1 MYTISGNEH
10 IHSFWIILL
19 ASSSVAL
26 RMAVS
31 CLSRSSK
38 SHSLHG
44 SGAAG
49 CAGRERVSCLHVSLS
64 GLVFAASYGQPCLI
78 LFQT

>member
-26 RMAVS
+26 RMV
-31 CLSRSSK
+31 
-38 SHSLHG
+38 
-44 SGAAG
+44 AAFW
-49 CAGRERVSCLHVSLS
+49 LHVAQLQYVSQRHVVS
-64 GLVFAASYGQPCLI
+64 GVHG
-78 LFQT
+78 T